1 MRMKIL
7 VTGAG
12 GECGRDLVPLLA
24 AVAQVRAS
32 DKIGVQVPCEFVQAD
47 LLDEEAGAALVEGC
61 QAVIHLA
68 ALLPTA
74 NWSTSQYYD
83 VNTKATALL
92 MQAAA
97 AAGVEHFIYA
107 STIWATGHGLEEP
120 GRPLD
125 EEAALRP
132 ICTYGLTKAL
142 GELAGEYYSRT
153 TPLRVTVLRF
163 CGYRRSA
170 ALPPDGALE
179 WRSADWAELVRDA
192 TRLGQKLFDPL
203 DLLEVFRRALALP
216 GRFARYVVGQQFPF
230 GPEDAEPLRRQ
241 PEQVWDRY
249 YPGALRLFRALGVH
263 PPELPYYYR
272 TARFAAATGWKQR
285 ITVGELVRRYFALYG
300 EKL

>member
-1 MRMKIL
+1 
-7 VTGAG
+7 
-12 GECGRDLVPLLA
+12 
-24 AVAQVRAS
+24 
-32 DKIGVQVPCEFVQAD
+32 
-47 LLDEEAGAALVEGC
+47 
-61 QAVIHLA
+61 
-68 ALLPTA
+68 
-74 NWSTSQYYD
+74 
-83 VNTKATALL
+83 
-92 MQAAA
+92 
-97 AAGVEHFIYA
+97 
-107 STIWATGHGLEEP
+107 
-120 GRPLD
+120 
-125 EEAALRP
+125 
-132 ICTYGLTKAL
+132 
-142 GELAGEYYSRT
+142 
-153 TPLRVTVLRF
+153 
-163 CGYRRSA
+163 
-170 ALPPDGALE
+170 LE